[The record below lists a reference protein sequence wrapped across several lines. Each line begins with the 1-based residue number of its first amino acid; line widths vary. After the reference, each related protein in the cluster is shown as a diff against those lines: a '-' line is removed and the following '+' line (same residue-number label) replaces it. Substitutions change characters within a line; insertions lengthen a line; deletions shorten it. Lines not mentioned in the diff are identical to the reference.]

1 MLVVADTSVLLNLAV
16 IGEAQILQRLF
27 LVVVA
32 PTAVRAEFD
41 QLAARETRFRSA
53 RWPGWVEVRQ
63 PTSVHADLHSGP
75 HGLHAGEREAI
86 ALALELHA
94 DLLLIDEDAGRAAA
108 RAHGLAITGIAGILL
123 RAKASGLIPSVASI
137 LDRIVDEC
145 GFWIGSAFRDNVLR
159 LAGEN
164 PAS

>member
-1 MLVVADTSVLLNLAV
+1 MLVVSDTSVLINLAV

-32 PTAVRAEFD
+32 PSAVRAEFG
-41 QLAARETRFRSA
+41 QLAVREVRFRGA
-53 RWPGWVEVRQ
+53 CWPDWVAVRE
-63 PTSVHADLHSGP
+63 PASIPEDLITGP
-75 HGLHAGEREAI
+75 HSLHAGEREAI

-137 LDRIVDEC
+137 LDRIVEEC
-145 GFWIGSAFRDNVLR
+145 GFWIGSAFRESVLR
-159 LAGEN
+159 LAGEI
-164 PAS
+164 P